1 AARGVE
7 ELVLGIIEER
17 GLTCVIVTH
26 NRSQAARM
34 AGRTMVLEAGRLIAV
49 GPTPEMLDAH

>member
-1 AARGVE
+1 LARGIE

-17 GLTCVIVTH
+17 RLTCVIVTH

-34 AGRTMVLEAGRLIAV
+34 AGRTLVLDAGSVVAI
-49 GPTPEMLDAH
+49 GPTLEMLHAH

>member
-1 AARGVE
+1 
-7 ELVLGIIEER
+7 VLGIIEEHR
-17 GLTCVIVTH
+17 LTCVIVTH